1 MKGYREV
8 SPDHKAFSL
17 HSWKIK
23 HHSMWYLLDSD
34 HPYDDFHS
42 LYTLVMPRGIKHLNL
57 RALPSINSR
66 ILQIIGTK
74 FLPYILSYIDYPFQ
88 LTVDALTTRSSFT
101 LSISLPYSRPLHN
114 HKPLPCYE
122 LRYLHSLNSGLVD
135 YYHSIRFTHVSNKP
149 FNEFY
154 SKLFYYHIGKLF
166 YRIFKISYFIATL

>member
-1 MKGYREV
+1 MKGYWEV

-17 HSWKIK
+17 HSWQIK

-34 HPYDDFHS
+34 HPYNNFHS
-42 LYTLVMPRGIKHLNL
+42 LYILVMPRGIAHLNL
-57 RALPSINSR
+57 LTLPSINSR

-122 LRYLHSLNSGLVD
+122 LRCLHSLNKWISRLLP
-135 YYHSIRFTHVSNKP
+135 YH
-149 FNEFY
+149 
-154 SKLFYYHIGKLF
+154 
-166 YRIFKISYFIATL
+166 KIHPCIQ